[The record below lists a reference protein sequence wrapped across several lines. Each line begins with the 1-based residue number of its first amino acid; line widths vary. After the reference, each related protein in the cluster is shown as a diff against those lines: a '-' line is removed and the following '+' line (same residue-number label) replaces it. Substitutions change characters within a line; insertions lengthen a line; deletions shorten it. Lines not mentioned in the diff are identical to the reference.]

1 MLKKHHAHLELP
13 KLPPSNFSM
22 IFKDSIWHD
31 DIFLNTNAKTNI
43 LCIFYL
49 NELSMKKL
57 QAKKLS
63 NV

>member
-1 MLKKHHAHLELP
+1 
-13 KLPPSNFSM
+13 M
-22 IFKDSIWHD
+22 IFKNSIWQD
-31 DIFLNTNAKTNI
+31 DILLNTNVKTNI

-57 QAKKLS
+57 QAKKLA